1 MDTINNFMNGFN
13 VITTPYD
20 KVDNTKRNINGIIN
34 MIGGVETGTTT
45 VKDGNS
51 PSAGTDPSAGTAP
64 APASGPA
71 GTAPGVSDP
80 ELIEKA
86 NETTNTVTPTNEEDN
101 SEDKKE
107 GGLDKF
113 RAFALKRAKASEEE
127 EVTELPEG
135 KYLTENMVKIGSMI
149 IYIMLLPL
157 LPWYYIMKHS
167 YSKIKHLFDGML
179 KPL

>member
-1 MDTINNFMNGFN
+1 MDTINNFMNGFK

-34 MIGGVETGTTT
+34 MIGGEETSTATAQE
-45 VKDGNS
+45 GN
-51 PSAGTDPSAGTAP
+51 AP
-64 APASGPA
+64 VQD
-71 GTAPGVSDP
+71 GTAPGAAPDASAP
-80 ELIEKA
+80 ERIEKA
-86 NETTNTVTPTNEEDN
+86 DDAKNNGTPTNEEDN

-107 GGLDKF
+107 GALDKLK
-113 RAFALKRAKASEEE
+113 AFALKRAKASEEE

-135 KYLTENMVKIGSMI
+135 KYLTENIVKIGSII

-167 YSKIKHLFDGML
+167 YRKIKHLFDGML